1 MPVRPPSPDELMAAA
16 RAHHFE
22 PSDDELK
29 AYARYIE
36 KSLAA
41 FDRLDQLIE
50 PKLPVA
56 YPRATGYRPGPEEN
70 PYGAWTWKCSI
81 SGATEG
87 PLSGKRVAVKD
98 NVAIAGTPMMNG
110 SAVMQGFV
118 SDIDA
123 PIITRLLDAGAE
135 IAGKAQC
142 ENFCFSGASYTSFP
156 APVLNPHDISRWT
169 AGSSSGSAALLACG
183 DVELAV
189 GADQGGSIREPAAY
203 CGVFGLKATFGLIPY
218 TGVAALEP
226 GLDHVGPMARTV
238 RDTALMLEA
247 MAGPD
252 GLDAR
257 QLGMPPRLPRYSAE
271 LERDISGL
279 RIGIVTEGFGWP
291 DASEDAVDDGVREAA
306 ERFRELGV
314 ELGEVSIPLHRD
326 GPNIF
331 SGVALEGAWSTMI
344 RDEGAGRGMMGY
356 YDTHQI
362 DFVARARRARARD
375 FSHQMKVVIMLASY
389 MAEAYNARY
398 YAKAQNLRRTLRA
411 AYDEALEDFD
421 LLLMPSVP
429 QRAIAFD
436 DTRTIDEAIS
446 TSLNMIQNTCG
457 FNLSGHPALS
467 VPCGKPG
474 GLPIGMMLIGRH
486 WDDAK
491 VLNAAAA
498 FERLGVYSTEPVGLA
513 ADEAVALEAATG

>member
-1 MPVRPPSPDELMAAA
+1 MTAA

-22 PSDDELK
+22 PSPDELE
-29 AYARYIE
+29 AYSRYIATT
-36 KSLAA
+36 LAS
-41 FDRLDQLIE
+41 FDRLDELIE
-50 PKLPVA
+50 PKLPVK
-56 YPRATGYRPGPEEN
+56 YPRTTGYRPGPDEN
-70 PYGAWTWKCSI
+70 PYGAWAWKCSI
-81 SGATEG
+81 KGAPVG
-87 PLSGKRVAVKD
+87 SLSGMRVAVKD

-123 PIITRLLDAGAE
+123 PIVTRLLDAGAE
-135 IAGKAQC
+135 ITGKATC
-142 ENFCFSGASYTSFP
+142 ENFCFSGASNTSFP
-156 APVLNPHDISRWT
+156 APVRNPHDVTRMT
-169 AGSSSGSAALLACG
+169 AGSSSGSGALLAAG
-183 DVELAV
+183 DCDLAV

-238 RDTALMLEA
+238 HDLALMLDV
-247 MAGPD
+247 MAGSD

-257 QLGMPPRLPRYSAE
+257 QLGMPSELPRYSQE
-271 LERDISGL
+271 LGHDISGL

-314 ELGEVSIPLHRD
+314 QLSEVSIPFHRD

-344 RDEGAGRGMMGY
+344 RDEGAGRGLMGY
-356 YDTHQI
+356 YDTHQL

-375 FSHQMKVVIMLASY
+375 FSHQMKVVIMLAAY
-389 MAEAYNARY
+389 MAEAYNGRY

-411 AYDEALEDFD
+411 AYDAALDEFD

-436 DTRTIDEAIS
+436 ETRTIDEAIA
-446 TSLNMIQNTCG
+446 TSLSMIQNTCG

-474 GLPIGMMLIGRH
+474 GLPIGLMLIGRH
-486 WDDAK
+486 WDDARI
-491 VLNAAAA
+491 LNVAAA
-498 FERLGVYSTEPVGLA
+498 FEQLGVYSTEPVKRTQSPAPELS
-513 ADEAVALEAATG
+513 VVTS